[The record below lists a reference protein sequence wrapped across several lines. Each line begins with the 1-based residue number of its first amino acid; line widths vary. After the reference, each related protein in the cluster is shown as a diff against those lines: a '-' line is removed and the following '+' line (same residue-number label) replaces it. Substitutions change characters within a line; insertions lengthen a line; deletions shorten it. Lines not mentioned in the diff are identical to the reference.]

1 MPQLN
6 YALSLNDCLSTYME
20 MIDDKRTLIAF
31 EDDLVSV
38 AYGYSKRSCRF
49 AGHLSNL
56 TTKSKSRELSDFIKF
71 YGRANNRVF
80 IHGK

>member
-6 YALSLNDCLSTYME
+6 YALSLNECLSSYMK
-20 MIDDKRTLIAF
+20 MVDDKQTLIAF

-38 AYGYSKRSCRF
+38 AYSYSKRSCRF

-71 YGRANNRVF
+71 YGRATNRVF
-80 IHGK
+80 VHGK